1 MHEIENIPTKVLSVT
16 TAVAPED
23 APQKIAVEIVV
34 IGGGQ
39 YFGELNGEIYP
50 LNVPVLKNKIQIY
63 LDAYKKQGF
72 TNIHFV
78 EFDPPATPTD
88 GGGKK
93 QKGAKS
99 DITKT
104 ASQKKK
110 VIESKTAIYTITDKA
125 NSGKC
130 KTC

>member
-23 APQKIAVEIVV
+23 APPKIAVEIVAS
-34 IGGGQ
+34 GGGQ

-50 LNVPVLKNKIQIY
+50 LNVPSLKNKIQLY

-72 TNIHFV
+72 VNIHFV
-78 EFDPPATPTD
+78 EFDTPVSTT
-88 GGGKK
+88 GGKK
-93 QKGAKS
+93 EKGAKS
-99 DITKT
+99 VTPKT
-104 ASQKKK
+104 VLQKKK
-110 VIESKTAIYTITDKA
+110 VVESKTAIYTIIDKA

-130 KTC
+130 ESC